1 VIVSRPPFALDAT
14 NFRFPALAALAGRMP
29 LGGQREVALATYLA
43 ARLAHDV
50 LPARG
55 LSDEVRSER
64 AAGAKTWLSTLAL
77 PAPVRPAL
85 AQLLESTSGPPG
97 RAAEAVRAVMAAAS
111 GVLDARARTEL
122 DQLATSLE
130 QS

>member
-1 VIVSRPPFALDAT
+1 
-14 NFRFPALAALAGRMP
+14 MP

-55 LSDEVRSER
+55 LSEEVRSER
-64 AAGAKTWLSTLAL
+64 AAGARTWLSTLAL
-77 PAPVRPAL
+77 PAPVRPAF
-85 AQLLESTSGPPG
+85 AQLLESTGGPPG

-122 DQLATSLE
+122 DQLAASLE